1 MKVVAVYSVKGG
13 VGKTTTAVNLAWEA
27 AKSYR
32 VLLWDLDPQAAST
45 WLLDVRPKLKGGA
58 EALIR
63 GKTKIGQVVRETGY
77 ANLDVLPADD
87 SYRDLELALDQT
99 KHSTRRL
106 ALLLGPLARKY
117 DVVILDCPPGESLL
131 AHNVI
136 TAADVIVLPLQPSP
150 LSARSLQQVRDV
162 VRSEKK
168 PPRIIGFISMA
179 DRRKTGHRAAIA
191 DLPATG
197 EGDDGDRGA
206 EHDLRG
212 AHGCG
217 AGAPRCVCAAHGG
230 RRGIRGTLGRD
241 RLPAEADHAQAP
253 LSGPTRHRAPRCP
266 PLDSPHA
273 CGRNPERHHR
283 SPRHGGADPEQARR
297 DRGAGR
303 RGLRRQGSPARRRPK
318 GAVMVMAD
326 FARALPTAMEMDWM
340 AVSSYGTGTKSSGVV
355 QIRKD
360 LDSDIHGRHVLI
372 VEDIIDSGL
381 TLSWLLENFASRG
394 AASVEVFALLRKP
407 DAAKVHVECRYIGFD
422 IPNEFVIGYGLDFA
436 EKYRNLRDVAVLAPH
451 VYS

>member
-63 GKTKIGQVVRETGY
+63 GKTKIGQVVRDTGY

-99 KHSTRRL
+99 KHSTQRL

-117 DVVILDCPPGESLL
+117 DIVILDCPPGESLL

-179 DRRKTGHRAAIA
+179 DRRRTGHRAAIA
-191 DLPATG
+191 DLPTTEKEMTEVVVPSTIHVERMGSERAPL
-197 EGDDGDRGA
+197 A
-206 EHDLRG
+206 
-212 AHGCG
+212 AF
-217 AGAPRCVCAAHGG
+217 APRTEAAAAFAQLWDE
-230 RRGIRGTLGRD
+230 TAA
-241 RLPAEADHAQAP
+241 RLKPI
-253 LSGPTRHRAPRCP
+253 TRK
-266 PLDSPHA
+266 
-273 CGRNPERHHR
+273 HH
-283 SPRHGGADPEQARR
+283 
-297 DRGAGR
+297 
-303 RGLRRQGSPARRRPK
+303 
-318 GAVMVMAD
+318 
-326 FARALPTAMEMDWM
+326 
-340 AVSSYGTGTKSSGVV
+340 
-355 QIRKD
+355 
-360 LDSDIHGRHVLI
+360 
-372 VEDIIDSGL
+372 
-381 TLSWLLENFASRG
+381 
-394 AASVEVFALLRKP
+394 
-407 DAAKVHVECRYIGFD
+407 
-422 IPNEFVIGYGLDFA
+422 
-436 EKYRNLRDVAVLAPH
+436 
-451 VYS
+451 

>member
-27 AKSYR
+27 AKSHR

-77 ANLDVLPADD
+77 QNLDVLPADD

-191 DLPATG
+191 DLPSKEKEMT
-197 EGDDGDRGA
+197 EIVVPSTIFVERMGA
-206 EHDLRG
+206 ERAPLG
-212 AHGCG
+212 AF
-217 AGAPRCVCAAHGG
+217 APRTEAAAAF
-230 RRGIRGTLGRD
+230 
-241 RLPAEADHAQAP
+241 AELWDE
-253 LSGPTRHRAPRCP
+253 T
-266 PLDSPHA
+266 
-273 CGRNPERHHR
+273 
-283 SPRHGGADPEQARR
+283 
-297 DRGAGR
+297 
-303 RGLRRQGSPARRRPK
+303 
-318 GAVMVMAD
+318 
-326 FARALPTAMEMDWM
+326 
-340 AVSSYGTGTKSSGVV
+340 
-355 QIRKD
+355 
-360 LDSDIHGRHVLI
+360 
-372 VEDIIDSGL
+372 
-381 TLSWLLENFASRG
+381 ASR
-394 AASVEVFALLRKP
+394 LKPITRKR
-407 DAAKVHVECRYIGFD
+407 H
-422 IPNEFVIGYGLDFA
+422 
-436 EKYRNLRDVAVLAPH
+436 
-451 VYS
+451 